1 MCFRKLGLLQR
12 GHGDEKKKIQCFSLS
27 HKSTAFPWETLHS
40 FTKTFAFSCKTVA
53 FSHKM
58 IVFPWGTLCLPT
70 KRLRSF
76 TKLLFFS
83 CKTTLFSYESFYS
96 LTKTFALSCDTN
108 AFPWDTLFALKT
120 FSRNTVVFLCKTI
133 VFPEKRCIRSQ
144 KPWNIV
150 FPPTILFSPQGLQV
164 NTKFLRGMLSERMQN
179 DWNTFIPPIAFHEPR
194 GLLSWGICVLFEA

>member
-1 MCFRKLGLLQR
+1 MLFALSQKYCVPLRNFTLFHKNICVLLQNCCVLSQ
-12 GHGDEKKKIQCFSLS
+12 KYCIFSQ
-27 HKSTAFPWETLHS
+27 KW
-40 FTKTFAFSCKTVA
+40 
-53 FSHKM
+53 
-58 IVFPWGTLCLPT
+58 LCSPEVLYVCPVPT